1 MDNFEKVEKLREK
14 AGVSYEEAKAALEQC
29 NYDLLDAMIYLEKQG
44 KVQNREPVR
53 NLVVAEQ
60 PKSAFEQAQESY
72 ESSCRKSGLGETLD
86 RFFAGAGKVLKRSWE
101 IKFEVDKQEKR
112 VLCVPLLILVLGVL
126 FAFWITLPLLI
137 VGLFCNCKYHF
148 DGVDQVS
155 FNANEAMSKASKAAE
170 EVKQSF
176 RSGT

>member
-1 MDNFEKVEKLREK
+1 M
-14 AGVSYEEAKAALEQC
+14 
-29 NYDLLDAMIYLEKQG
+29 
-44 KVQNREPVR
+44 
-53 NLVVAEQ
+53 
-60 PKSAFEQAQESY
+60 
-72 ESSCRKSGLGETLD
+72 
-86 RFFAGAGKVLKRSWE
+86 
-101 IKFEVDKQEKR
+101 DKQEKR